1 MLPFCHS
8 RDFVRFSDHILD
20 PIRDY
25 DTENGT
31 ALFETLLSYVK
42 NDADLKK
49 TAAELTQHENTVR
62 YRLEKIHSICG
73 LSYRFAA
80 DGEQLSLAAKIHMA
94 RTLLP
99 EVR

>member
-1 MLPFCHS
+1 M
-8 RDFVRFSDHILD
+8 
-20 PIRDY
+20 
-25 DTENGT
+25 
-31 ALFETLLSYVK
+31 
-42 NDADLKK
+42 
-49 TAAELTQHENTVR
+49 TAAALTQHENTVR
-62 YRLEKIHSICG
+62 YRLEKIRTVCG

>member
-1 MLPFCHS
+1 M
-8 RDFVRFSDHILD
+8 IQK
-20 PIRDY
+20 
-25 DTENGT
+25 TEKKKEST
-31 ALFETLLSYVK
+31 VEQLLLQNDNQYYRLAYSYVK

-49 TAAELTQHENTVR
+49 TAAALTQHENTVR
-62 YRLEKIHSICG
+62 YRLEKIRTVCG